1 MLVRPQLVALCLPA
15 SLMLGVP
22 SQAWAGPGEDGAD
35 ETETDSDSDS
45 DSDGKSLSVSTSVN
59 VDNSDQS
66 RKHLPWIKRWAP
78 EPHMLEI
85 GVYGGIMLLAETH
98 ELFSADLGLPDQG
111 YKPLKRVL
119 PDLGARVG
127 YYPLRFFGVEAEGGV
142 LPASLAD
149 GSGSATAY
157 TVRGHLVA
165 QLGLWSITPFV
176 LVGAGALGISSP
188 REALGNDIDPALH
201 FGGGVKFYI
210 HRLVMLR
217 LDLRDVVTHKQ
228 SLEAGFVSHNLEAL
242 LGLSV
247 TLGRRKIEAHEPEPQ
262 TEPENDDR
270 DGDGIPNDLDGCP
283 DEPETVNGYKDT
295 DGCPD
300 KDTDGD
306 GIFDELDAC
315 VDEPETVNEFEDED
329 GCPEPDTDNDGFY
342 DKQDSCPTEPES
354 DNGYKDADGC
364 PDEVPDEVARFT
376 GTIEGIT
383 FDNDRDTIRKSS
395 KKSLDAAVKV
405 LTEHTEIRI
414 EISGH
419 TDIKGDRDHNLDL
432 SRRRAESVKKYLVD
446 HGIDE
451 TRITTIGHGPDKP
464 VDTND
469 TEKGRANN
477 RRIEFKPITRAGR
490 GGG

>member
-1 MLVRPQLVALCLPA
+1 MLVRQQLVALCVPA
-15 SLMLGVP
+15 FLMLGVP
-22 SQAWAGPGEDGAD
+22 SQALAGPGEDEAD
-35 ETETDSDSDS
+35 ETETESESDSE
-45 DSDGKSLSVSTSVN
+45 SDGKSLSVSTTVS

-66 RKHLPWIKRWAP
+66 RRHLPWIKRWAP
-78 EPHMLEI
+78 EPHMLEL
-85 GVYGGIMLLAETH
+85 GVYGGIMLLAQTH
-98 ELFSADLGLPDQG
+98 ELFGADLDLPDQG
-111 YKPLKRVL
+111 YKPLNRVL
-119 PDLGARVG
+119 PDLGVRVG

-142 LPASLAD
+142 LPARLAD
-149 GSGSATAY
+149 GSGGATLY
-157 TVRGHLVA
+157 TVRGHLVG

-176 LVGAGALGISSP
+176 LVGAGALGVSSP
-188 REALGNDIDPALH
+188 RSALGKDVDPALH

-217 LDLRDVVTHKQ
+217 LDVRDVVTHKQ
-228 SLEAGFVSHNLEAL
+228 TLEAGFVSHNLEAL
-242 LGLSV
+242 LGLSI
-247 TLGRRKIEAHEPEPQ
+247 TLGRRKLEAHEPTP
-262 TEPENDDR
+262 EPENDDR

-283 DEPETVNGYKDT
+283 DEPETVNGHKDT

-306 GIFDELDAC
+306 GIFDDLDAC
-315 VDEPETVNEFEDED
+315 VAEPETVNEFEDED
-329 GCPEPDTDNDGFY
+329 GCPEPDTDNDGFF
-342 DKQDSCPTEPES
+342 DKQDSCPAEPES

-364 PDEVPDEVARFT
+364 PDEVPEEVAKFT

-383 FDNDRDTIRKSS
+383 FDNDKDTIRKSS
-395 KKSLDAAVKV
+395 KKALDEAVKV

-419 TDIKGDRDHNLDL
+419 TDTNGEREHNLDL
-432 SRRRAESVKKYLVD
+432 SKRRAESVKKYLVE

-477 RRIEFKPITRAGR
+477 RRIEFRPITRAGR

>member
-1 MLVRPQLVALCLPA
+1 MI
-15 SLMLGVP
+15 LGGP
-22 SQAWAGPGEDGAD
+22 SKAWAGPGEDKEQAEP
-35 ETETDSDSDS
+35 ETETETETEAEAEGGASF
-45 DSDGKSLSVSTSVN
+45 STSGKA
-59 VDNSDQS
+59 DASDQS
-66 RKHLPWIKRWAP
+66 RRHLPWIKRWAP
-78 EPHMLEI
+78 EPHMLEL

-98 ELFSADLGLPDQG
+98 ELFGADLNLPDQG
-111 YKPLKRVL
+111 YKPLNRVI
-119 PDLGARVG
+119 PDLGARIG

-149 GSGSATAY
+149 GSGGATLY
-157 TVRGHLVA
+157 TVRGHLVG
-165 QLGLWSITPFV
+165 QLGLWSVTPFV
-176 LVGAGALGISSP
+176 VLGGGGLGVSSP
-188 REALGNDIDPALH
+188 RSALGKDIDPALH
-201 FGGGVKFYI
+201 FGGGVKFYV
-210 HRLVMLR
+210 HRLVMVR
-217 LDLRDVVTHKQ
+217 LDVRDVVTHKQ
-228 SLEAGFVSHNLEAL
+228 SLEAGFISHNLEAL
-242 LGLSV
+242 LGLSI
-247 TLGRRKIEAHEPEPQ
+247 TLGRRKIEPHEPEPEL
-262 TEPENDDR
+262 EPENDDR

-283 DEPETVNGYKDT
+283 DEPETVNGYQDT

-306 GIFDELDAC
+306 GIFDDLDAC
-315 VDEPETVNEFEDED
+315 VNDPETVNGFEDED
-329 GCPEPDTDNDGFY
+329 GCPEPDTDNDGFF

-364 PDEVPDEVARFT
+364 PDEVPEEVARFT
-376 GTIEGIT
+376 GAIEGIT
-383 FDNDRDTIRKSS
+383 FDNDKDTIRKSS

-405 LTEHTEIRI
+405 LTDHTEIRI

-432 SRRRAESVKKYLVD
+432 SRRRAESVKKYLVE

-451 TRITTIGHGPDKP
+451 TRITTVGHGPDKP

-477 RRIEFKPITRAGR
+477 RRIEFKPITREGR

>member
-1 MLVRPQLVALCLPA
+1 MLVRQQLVAFCLPMA
-15 SLMLGVP
+15 LILGAP
-22 SQAWAGPGEDGAD
+22 SEAWAGPGEDDA
-35 ETETDSDSDS
+35 EAESPSAEES
-45 DSDGKSLSVSTSVN
+45 ESKSGVSVSTSVN
-59 VDNSDQS
+59 VDTSDQS
-66 RKHLPWIKRWAP
+66 RRHLPWIKRWAP
-78 EPHMLEI
+78 EPNMLEI
-85 GVYGGIMLLAETH
+85 GVYGGVMLLAARH
-98 ELFSADLGLPDQG
+98 ELFSPNLDLPDQG
-111 YKPLKRVL
+111 YKPLNRL
-119 PDLGARVG
+119 MPDLGARVG

-149 GSGSATAY
+149 GSGSPMLY
-157 TVRGHLVA
+157 TVRGHLVG

-176 LVGAGALGISSP
+176 LVGAGALGVSSP
-188 REALGNDIDPALH
+188 RAALGKDVDPALH
-201 FGGGVKFYI
+201 FGGGVKFYV
-210 HRLVMLR
+210 HRLVMVR

-228 SLEAGFVSHNLEAL
+228 SLEAGFASHNLEAL
-242 LGLSV
+242 LGVSI
-247 TLGRRKIEAHEPEPQ
+247 TLGRRKIEPLPEPEP
-262 TEPENDDR
+262 EPENNDR

-300 KDTDGD
+300 GDTDGD
-306 GIFDELDAC
+306 GIFDEVDAC
-315 VDEPETVNEFEDED
+315 VNDPETVNDFEDED
-329 GCPEPDTDNDGFY
+329 GCPEPDTDSDGFY
-342 DKQDSCPTEPES
+342 DKQDSCPNEPES
-354 DNGYKDADGC
+354 DNGYKDGDGC
-364 PDEVPDEVARFT
+364 PDEVPEDVEKII

-395 KKSLDAAVKV
+395 RKALDNAVKV

-419 TDIKGDRDHNLDL
+419 TDTNGEREHNLDL
-432 SRRRAESVKKYLVD
+432 SRRRAESVKKYLVE

-477 RRIEFKPITRAGR
+477 RRIEFAPIKRPGRAPTQ
-490 GGG
+490 

>member
-1 MLVRPQLVALCLPA
+1 MRARQQLVALCLPA
-15 SLMLGVP
+15 ALFLGAPTEV
-22 SQAWAGPGEDGAD
+22 WAGPGEDG
-35 ETETDSDSDS
+35 TESEPESEDDSEDDSEPNV
-45 DSDGKSLSVSTSVN
+45 SVSTSIQ
-59 VDNSDQS
+59 VDASDQS
-66 RKHLPWIKRWAP
+66 RRHLPWIKRWAP
-78 EPHMLEI
+78 EPHMLEL

-98 ELFSADLGLPDQG
+98 ELFGADLNLPEQG
-111 YKPLKRVL
+111 YKPLNRVI
-119 PDLGARVG
+119 PDLGVRVG

-149 GSGSATAY
+149 GSGPATLY
-157 TVRGHLVA
+157 TVRGHLVG

-176 LVGAGALGISSP
+176 VLGGGGLGVSSP
-188 REALGNDIDPALH
+188 RDALGKDIDPALH
-201 FGGGVKFYI
+201 FGGGVKFYV
-210 HRLVMLR
+210 HRLVMVR
-217 LDLRDVVTHKQ
+217 LDVRDVVTHKQ
-228 SLEAGFVSHNLEAL
+228 SLEAGFISHNLEAL
-242 LGLSV
+242 LGLSI
-247 TLGRRKIEAHEPEPQ
+247 TLGRRKIEPLSEPRPEPV
-262 TEPENDDR
+262 NDDR

-283 DEPETVNGYKDT
+283 DVPETVNGYQDT

-315 VDEPETVNEFEDED
+315 VNEAETVNGFEDED
-329 GCPEPDTDNDGFY
+329 GCPEADTDNDGFF
-342 DKQDSCPTEPES
+342 DNQDSCPTEPET

-364 PDEVPDEVARFT
+364 PDVVPDEVARFT
-376 GTIEGIT
+376 GAIEGIT
-383 FDNDRDTIRKSS
+383 FDNDKATIRKSS
-395 KKSLDAAVKV
+395 TKALDDAVKV
-405 LTEHTEIRI
+405 LTDHPDIRI

-432 SRRRAESVKKYLVD
+432 SQRRAESVKQYLVE
-446 HGIDE
+446 HGVDE

-477 RRIEFKPITRAGR
+477 RRIEFKPITRKGR